1 MQQNTRWLT
10 RTAYSGMFFFGVVMA
25 VLGAVLPVLA
35 GQAHIRLDQ
44 AGNLFLFMNFA
55 MLISMLAAGP
65 SMDRYGKKAVLVV
78 GPVLVAGALAL
89 MAGAADY
96 RALIG
101 SVILLGLGGGAL
113 NGGTNT
119 LVADLHE
126 DPRQKSSA
134 LNLLGVFFGFG
145 ALFLPFVI
153 GSVVKTLGLAAILYV
168 TVAMSVAPAVVFG
181 ALTFPASRH
190 AEGLALAE
198 VGRLAKNRLV
208 LALGFL
214 LFFESGSEFIMGG
227 FTSSYLT
234 HELNA
239 SVSAA
244 SYLLAVYW
252 GAIMLGRVISS
263 RLVLKWKSSAMIL
276 GSALAGALGV
286 AVLLAARSQ
295 WLAAAGVAIIGL
307 SFASIYPVT
316 LGFAGSRFEAYSG
329 SVFGILFAIALVGG
343 MTLPWAVGQL
353 AQEHGLRAA
362 FAIVIGDCLMIFLL
376 QMIVSALSPAHVNP
390 ADAEGDQTRRQIA

>member
-1 MQQNTRWLT
+1 MPQRTAWLT
-10 RTAYSGMFFFGVVMA
+10 RTAYGGMFFFGVVMA
-25 VLGAVLPVLA
+25 VLGAVLPLLA
-35 GQAHIRLDQ
+35 SQVHLELAQ
-44 AGNLFLFMNFA
+44 AGDLFLFMNFA
-55 MLISMLAAGP
+55 MLVSMLGAGP
-65 SMDRYGKKAVLVV
+65 FMDRFGKKPVLVA
-78 GPVLVAGALAL
+78 GPVLVALALAL
-89 MAGAADY
+89 IA
-96 RALIG
+96 RATAYPALVT

-119 LVADLHE
+119 LVADLHD
-126 DPRQKSSA
+126 DPREKSSA

-153 GSVVKTLGLAAILYV
+153 GSLVKTLGLAAILYITMALSLV
-168 TVAMSVAPAVVFG
+168 PAVVFA
-181 ALTFPASRH
+181 ALAFPPSRH

-198 VGRLAKNRLV
+198 VGRLASNRLV

-214 LFFESGSEFIMGG
+214 LFFESGSEFIIGG

-234 HELNA
+234 RELGA
-239 SVSAA
+239 SVSTA

-263 RLVLKWKSSAMIL
+263 RLVLHWKSSAMIL
-276 GSALAGALGV
+276 GSALAGAAGV
-286 AVLLAARSQ
+286 SILLVARSQ
-295 WLAAAGVAIIGL
+295 SVAAAGITIVGL

-316 LGFAGSRFEAYSG
+316 LGFAGSRFAAYSG

-353 AQEHGLRAA
+353 AQTHGLRAA
-362 FAIVIGDCLMIFLL
+362 LTIVTGDCLMIFVL
-376 QMIVSALSPAHVNP
+376 QMVISAISSAHVNP
-390 ADAEGDQTRRQIA
+390 PDAEADQARGQIA

>member
-1 MQQNTRWLT
+1 MPQRTAWLT
-10 RTAYSGMFFFGVVMA
+10 RAAYSGMFFFGVVMA

-35 GQAHIRLDQ
+35 GQAHLELHQ

-55 MLISMLAAGP
+55 MLISMLGAGP
-65 SMDRYGKKAVLVV
+65 FMDRYGKKPVLVV
-78 GPVLVAGALAL
+78 GPVLVALALAL
-89 MAGAADY
+89 IAGAAAY
-96 RALIG
+96 RTLIA
-101 SVILLGLGGGAL
+101 SVTLLGLGGGAL

-119 LVADLHE
+119 LVADLHD
-126 DPRQKSSA
+126 DPREKSSA

-153 GSVVKTLGLAAILYV
+153 GSLVKTLGLAAILYV
-168 TVAMSVAPAVVFG
+168 TVAMSLVPASVFA
-181 ALTFPASRH
+181 ALSFPPSRH
-190 AEGLALAE
+190 AERLALVD

-234 HELNA
+234 RELGA

-252 GAIMLGRVISS
+252 GAIMMGRVISS
-263 RLVLKWKSSAMIL
+263 RLVLRWKSSAMIL
-276 GSALAGALGV
+276 GSALGG
-286 AVLLAARSQ
+286 
-295 WLAAAGVAIIGL
+295 AAGVAILLVARSQFVAAVGIAIIGL
-307 SFASIYPVT
+307 GFASIYPVT

-353 AQEHGLRAA
+353 AEMRGLRAA
-362 FAIVIGDCLMIFLL
+362 LAIVIGDCLMIFLL
-376 QMIVSALSPAHVNP
+376 QTIISAISPAHVNP
-390 ADAEGDQTRRQIA
+390 PDAEANHARGQIA